1 MSHAPIILG
10 ITGAS
15 GAIYAVRL
23 LEVLR
28 AAGREIHLTISPSGR
43 DVLNHELKLNIDLG
57 NFDPSRLSLDPER
70 KVEGRL
76 SGVLQ

>member
-1 MSHAPIILG
+1 MPHAPIILG

-28 AAGREIHLTISPSGR
+28 AANREVHLTISPSGR
-43 DVLNHELKLNIDLG
+43 DVLHHQSLG
-57 NFDPSRLSLDPER
+57 EQR
-70 KVEGRL
+70 GRPRH
-76 SGVLQ
+76 V

>member
-1 MSHAPIILG
+1 MNHPIVLG

-28 AAGREIHLTISPSGR
+28 AAGR
-43 DVLNHELKLNIDLG
+43 DVH
-57 NFDPSRLSLDPER
+57 SRSAPPAAT
-70 KVEGRL
+70 
-76 SGVLQ
+76 SSTTN